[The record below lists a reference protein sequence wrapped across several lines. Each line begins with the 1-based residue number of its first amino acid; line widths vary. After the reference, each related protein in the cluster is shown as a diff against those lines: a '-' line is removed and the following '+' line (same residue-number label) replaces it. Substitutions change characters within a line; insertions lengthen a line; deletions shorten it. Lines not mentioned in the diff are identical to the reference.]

1 MTLGRL
7 GGLGSFN
14 RLGGGS
20 AASGFM
26 PGAVTDLRFD
36 VGAYLAGNRRYNS
49 FGDIPGATL
58 GVTQIVAGQGLVN
71 TGSNFP
77 VMTDLAA
84 LGVSG
89 VASSGVTLVAEV
101 TLDDAQTP
109 AFPWVFALSGGGSS
123 NRHGVFWNR
132 STERF
137 SALARISGAG
147 ASVND
152 TVNSPDGARYT
163 VGAVFDVAGTVRIGV
178 GGRAASAS
186 RTVDL
191 SLQDRLELTYG
202 DGALEGTLHRLTVY
216 AQGASA
222 DRLGDLTG

>member
-1 MTLGRL
+1 MIGRF
-7 GGLGSFN
+7 GVLGSIGAGN
-14 RLGGGS
+14 TS
-20 AASGFM
+20 SGFA

-36 VGAYLAGNRRYNS
+36 VGAYLAGSRRYNS

-84 LGVSG
+84 LGMSG

-109 AFPWVFALSGGGSS
+109 AFPWVFALSGGGPS
-123 NRHGVFWNR
+123 NRHGVYWNR

-152 TVNSPDGARYT
+152 TVNTPDGARYT
-163 VGAVFDVAGTVRIGV
+163 VGAVFDVSGAVRVGV
-178 GGRAASAS
+178 GGRVSSAS

-222 DRLGDLTG
+222 GRLGDLTG